1 MHASRFPCLFGA
13 LALSLAVAA
22 CTGGGDDDDDAA
34 TSPTPACTPVGSTLT
49 ELQSAVFT
57 PSCALASCH
66 GPTNPQPPQQGM
78 SLNSTAATHA
88 NTVGVTAFQTF
99 NGNSVLLVDTAG
111 GASASYLYL
120 KVTGATG
127 IQGSIMPPTGQPL
140 CQEKIDAIAAWIN
153 AGAPNN

>member
-1 MHASRFPCLFGA
+1 MHPSRLLLLFGT

-49 ELQSAVFT
+49 DLQSAVFT
-57 PSCALASCH
+57 PNCALSSCH
-66 GPTNPQPPQQGM
+66 GSAAPQQGLDL
-78 SLNSTAATHA
+78 SAGATHA
-88 NTVGVTAFQTF
+88 NTVGVTAMQTF

-111 GASASYLYL
+111 GANASYLYL

-127 IQGSIMPPTGQPL
+127 IQGTLMPPTGQPL

-153 AGAPNN
+153 AGAQDN